1 MKKAHYIIIVL
12 LFSVTLLTAQ
22 TKLGL
27 GVSGSYLNPTGDF
40 GDVYKSGFGGTAN
53 LTYDLSDNFQLSAIA
68 GYSQF
73 SFNNEK
79 YNELL
84 SAFFSSFGTEVKVD
98 IQSKLK
104 IIPLMIGGKYFFSS
118 SNFRPYS
125 ELNLGLHLV
134 SVDASSIK
142 VNGETLNAVAEQSKS
157 TLGWGLGV
165 GFLYKVAPK
174 VNIDINGKICGNGLE
189 VGTSMSSSSSGYSE
203 SQSSNSTVTF
213 FSVSAGLMFEL

>member
-1 MKKAHYIIIVL
+1 MKRMIYAVLLIVL
-12 LFSVTLLTAQ
+12 SCTILTAQ

-27 GVSGSYLNPTGDF
+27 GVNASYLSPTGDF
-40 GDVYKSGFGGTAN
+40 GDVYKSGFGGTAS
-53 LTYDLSDNFQLSAIA
+53 LTYDASDNLQLSAIA

-84 SAFFSSFGTEVKVD
+84 SAFFSSFGTNVNVD

-142 VNGETLNAVAEQSKS
+142 INGETLNAVAKQSKS
-157 TLGWGLGV
+157 TFGWGLGV

-174 VNIDINGKICGNGLE
+174 ISLDINAKVNGNGLE
-189 VGTSMSSSSSGYSE
+189 VGTSMSSSGSGYSE

>member
-1 MKKAHYIIIVL
+1 MKKVQYIIIAL
-12 LFSVTLLTAQ
+12 LFSVTLITAQ

-27 GVSGSYLNPTGDF
+27 GINGSYLSPTGDF
-40 GDVYKSGFGGTAN
+40 GDVYKSGFGGTAY
-53 LTYDLSDNFQLSAIA
+53 LTYDLSENLQLCAIA

-84 SAFFSSFGTEVKVD
+84 SAFFSSFGTEINVD
-98 IQSKLK
+98 IQSKMK
-104 IIPLMIGGKYFFSS
+104 IIPLMVGGKYFLSS
-118 SNFRPYS
+118 SNFRPYG
-125 ELNLGLHLV
+125 ELNLGLHIV

-142 VNGETLNAVAEQSKS
+142 INGESLTAVAEQSES
-157 TLGWGLGV
+157 TFGWGLGV

-174 VNIDINGKICGNGLE
+174 ISLDINAKVNGNGLE

-203 SQSSNSTVTF
+203 SQSSNSTVAF
-213 FSVSAGLMFEL
+213 FSISAGLMFEL